1 MLSNS
6 GIFGSYRTIGIK
18 ENTGCIFVHLVQV
31 AGLDKIK
38 SQQCASMMQFLSVG
52 MKIKLSIGTKPN
64 IFCNDVKD
72 AELGVHQQ
80 HGQVLVLSRGFQLQ
94 DCAMGVSCM
103 CKTCVNFTRYTEC
116 VGYVMTVTNGVV
128 SCVRVGCCLLLV
140 GINWIYAVWPF
151 H

>member
-1 MLSNS
+1 MDEFFSKYISDLIKNICTVDFLNLVLSTDLFLAQQTSCISMLSNS

-31 AGLDKIK
+31 AGLGKIK
-38 SQQCASMMQFLSVG
+38 SQQCVQFCASMMQFLSVG

-94 DCAMGVSCM
+94 DCG
-103 CKTCVNFTRYTEC
+103 
-116 VGYVMTVTNGVV
+116 
-128 SCVRVGCCLLLV
+128 
-140 GINWIYAVWPF
+140 
-151 H
+151 

>member
-1 MLSNS
+1 MKCSQLKISSLVVILLFQVAWMSFFSKSISDLVLNLFFQHKFVFTLAQQTSCISMLSNS

-72 AELGVHQQ
+72 AQLGVHQQ

-94 DCAMGVSCM
+94 DCG
-103 CKTCVNFTRYTEC
+103 
-116 VGYVMTVTNGVV
+116 
-128 SCVRVGCCLLLV
+128 
-140 GINWIYAVWPF
+140 
-151 H
+151 